1 MHKNKTE
8 ETAVDHLEFNE
19 MFRRNE
25 AIVYNFIRYRILDK
39 SLAQDVL
46 QETFYLA
53 YKKWDILKDHPNQ
66 TGWLL
71 ETARYKIQEFNRKIK
86 KLECETSL
94 DDHDDHEYVAAKDE
108 YGKAELDMVLET
120 ELDEEE
126 KTRFSRYF
134 VAGYKISEIAKLE
147 NISENNMCVRLSR
160 LRGKIAQCLYDGKI
174 FDKKQKKSVRN
185 DKKETAVDHLEFN
198 EMFRRNEA
206 IVYNFIRYRILDK
219 SLAQDVLQETFYLA
233 YKKWDI
239 LKDHPNQTGWLL
251 ETARYKIQEF
261 NRKIKKLECE
271 TSLDDHDDHE
281 YVAAKDEY
289 GKAELD
295 MVLETELD
303 EEEKTRFSRYFVAG
317 YKISEIAKLENIS
330 ENNMCVRLSR
340 LRGKIAQCLYDG
352 KIFDKK
358 QKKSVRNDKKETKTY
373 REGQSFGSNA
383 G

>member
-8 ETAVDHLEFNE
+8 ETAADHLEFNE

-86 KLECETSL
+86 KLECEISL
-94 DDHDDHEYVAAKDE
+94 DDHDDHEHVVAKDE
-108 YGKAELDMVLET
+108 YGKAELDMVLEA

-134 VAGYKISEIAKLE
+134 VAGYKISEMAKLE
-147 NISENNMCVRLSR
+147 NISENNMSVRLSR

-185 DKKETAVDHLEFN
+185 DKKET
-198 EMFRRNEA
+198 M
-206 IVYNFIRYRILDK
+206 I
-219 SLAQDVLQETFYLA
+219 
-233 YKKWDI
+233 
-239 LKDHPNQTGWLL
+239 
-251 ETARYKIQEF
+251 
-261 NRKIKKLECE
+261 
-271 TSLDDHDDHE
+271 
-281 YVAAKDEY
+281 
-289 GKAELD
+289 
-295 MVLETELD
+295 
-303 EEEKTRFSRYFVAG
+303 
-317 YKISEIAKLENIS
+317 
-330 ENNMCVRLSR
+330 
-340 LRGKIAQCLYDG
+340 
-352 KIFDKK
+352 
-358 QKKSVRNDKKETKTY
+358 Y

>member
-160 LRGKIAQCLYDGKI
+160 LRQN
-174 FDKKQKKSVRN
+174 SS
-185 DKKETAVDHLEFN
+185 
-198 EMFRRNEA
+198 MP
-206 IVYNFIRYRILDK
+206 IR
-219 SLAQDVLQETFYLA
+219 
-233 YKKWDI
+233 W
-239 LKDHPNQTGWLL
+239 
-251 ETARYKIQEF
+251 
-261 NRKIKKLECE
+261 
-271 TSLDDHDDHE
+271 
-281 YVAAKDEY
+281 
-289 GKAELD
+289 
-295 MVLETELD
+295 
-303 EEEKTRFSRYFVAG
+303 
-317 YKISEIAKLENIS
+317 ENIRQKTKKV
-330 ENNMCVRLSR
+330 CKKRQKR
-340 LRGKIAQCLYDG
+340 
-352 KIFDKK
+352 DK
-358 QKKSVRNDKKETKTY
+358 NI
-373 REGQSFGSNA
+373 
-383 G
+383 

>member
-8 ETAVDHLEFNE
+8 ETAADHLEFNE

-39 SLAQDVL
+39 SLAQDVM

-71 ETARYKIQEFNRKIK
+71 ETARHKIQEFNRKIK

-94 DDHDDHEYVAAKDE
+94 DDHDDHEHVVAKDE
-108 YGKAELDMVLET
+108 YGKAELDMVLEA

-134 VAGYKISEIAKLE
+134 VAGYKISERAKLE
-147 NISENNMCVRLSR
+147 NISENNMSVRLSR
-160 LRGKIAQCLYDGKI
+160 LRGKIAQCLYDGI
-174 FDKKQKKSVRN
+174 
-185 DKKETAVDHLEFN
+185 
-198 EMFRRNEA
+198 
-206 IVYNFIRYRILDK
+206 
-219 SLAQDVLQETFYLA
+219 
-233 YKKWDI
+233 
-239 LKDHPNQTGWLL
+239 
-251 ETARYKIQEF
+251 
-261 NRKIKKLECE
+261 
-271 TSLDDHDDHE
+271 
-281 YVAAKDEY
+281 
-289 GKAELD
+289 
-295 MVLETELD
+295 
-303 EEEKTRFSRYFVAG
+303 
-317 YKISEIAKLENIS
+317 
-330 ENNMCVRLSR
+330 
-340 LRGKIAQCLYDG
+340 
-352 KIFDKK
+352 IFDKK

>member
-8 ETAVDHLEFNE
+8 ETAADHLEFNE

-39 SLAQDVL
+39 SLAQDVM

-86 KLECETSL
+86 KLECEISL
-94 DDHDDHEYVAAKDE
+94 DDHDDHEHVVAKDE
-108 YGKAELDMVLET
+108 YGKAELDMVLEA

-134 VAGYKISEIAKLE
+134 VAGYKISEMAKLE
-147 NISENNMCVRLSR
+147 NISENNMSVRLSR

-185 DKKETAVDHLEFN
+185 DKKET
-198 EMFRRNEA
+198 M
-206 IVYNFIRYRILDK
+206 I
-219 SLAQDVLQETFYLA
+219 
-233 YKKWDI
+233 
-239 LKDHPNQTGWLL
+239 
-251 ETARYKIQEF
+251 
-261 NRKIKKLECE
+261 
-271 TSLDDHDDHE
+271 
-281 YVAAKDEY
+281 
-289 GKAELD
+289 
-295 MVLETELD
+295 
-303 EEEKTRFSRYFVAG
+303 
-317 YKISEIAKLENIS
+317 
-330 ENNMCVRLSR
+330 
-340 LRGKIAQCLYDG
+340 
-352 KIFDKK
+352 
-358 QKKSVRNDKKETKTY
+358 Y

>member
-8 ETAVDHLEFNE
+8 ETAADHLEFNE

-53 YKKWDILKDHPNQ
+53 YKKWNILKDHPNQ

-147 NISENNMCVRLSR
+147 NIPRTTCVS
-160 LRGKIAQCLYDGKI
+160 GSADC
-174 FDKKQKKSVRN
+174 
-185 DKKETAVDHLEFN
+185 
-198 EMFRRNEA
+198 
-206 IVYNFIRYRILDK
+206 
-219 SLAQDVLQETFYLA
+219 
-233 YKKWDI
+233 
-239 LKDHPNQTGWLL
+239 
-251 ETARYKIQEF
+251 
-261 NRKIKKLECE
+261 
-271 TSLDDHDDHE
+271 
-281 YVAAKDEY
+281 AAK
-289 GKAELD
+289 
-295 MVLETELD
+295 
-303 EEEKTRFSRYFVAG
+303 
-317 YKISEIAKLENIS
+317 
-330 ENNMCVRLSR
+330 
-340 LRGKIAQCLYDG
+340 
-352 KIFDKK
+352 
-358 QKKSVRNDKKETKTY
+358 
-373 REGQSFGSNA
+373 
-383 G
+383 

>member
-8 ETAVDHLEFNE
+8 ETAADHLEFNE

-86 KLECETSL
+86 KLECENSL
-94 DDHDDHEYVAAKDE
+94 DDHDDHEHVVAKDE
-108 YGKAELDMVLET
+108 YGKAELDMVLEA

-134 VAGYKISEIAKLE
+134 VAGYKISEMAKLE
-147 NISENNMCVRLSR
+147 NISENNMS
-160 LRGKIAQCLYDGKI
+160 
-174 FDKKQKKSVRN
+174 
-185 DKKETAVDHLEFN
+185 
-198 EMFRRNEA
+198 
-206 IVYNFIRYRILDK
+206 
-219 SLAQDVLQETFYLA
+219 
-233 YKKWDI
+233 
-239 LKDHPNQTGWLL
+239 
-251 ETARYKIQEF
+251 
-261 NRKIKKLECE
+261 
-271 TSLDDHDDHE
+271 
-281 YVAAKDEY
+281 
-289 GKAELD
+289 
-295 MVLETELD
+295 
-303 EEEKTRFSRYFVAG
+303 
-317 YKISEIAKLENIS
+317 
-330 ENNMCVRLSR
+330 VRLSR

-373 REGQSFGSNA
+373 RGGQSFGSNA

>member
-53 YKKWDILKDHPNQ
+53 YKKWDTLKDHPNQ

-126 KTRFSRYF
+126 KNAFL
-134 VAGYKISEIAKLE
+134 EIF
-147 NISENNMCVRLSR
+147 C
-160 LRGKIAQCLYDGKI
+160 G
-174 FDKKQKKSVRN
+174 
-185 DKKETAVDHLEFN
+185 
-198 EMFRRNEA
+198 
-206 IVYNFIRYRILDK
+206 RI
-219 SLAQDVLQETFYLA
+219 
-233 YKKWDI
+233 
-239 LKDHPNQTGWLL
+239 
-251 ETARYKIQEF
+251 
-261 NRKIKKLECE
+261 
-271 TSLDDHDDHE
+271 
-281 YVAAKDEY
+281 
-289 GKAELD
+289 
-295 MVLETELD
+295 
-303 EEEKTRFSRYFVAG
+303 
-317 YKISEIAKLENIS
+317 
-330 ENNMCVRLSR
+330 
-340 LRGKIAQCLYDG
+340 
-352 KIFDKK
+352 
-358 QKKSVRNDKKETKTY
+358 
-373 REGQSFGSNA
+373 
-383 G
+383 

>member
-94 DDHDDHEYVAAKDE
+94 DDHDDHEYVA
-108 YGKAELDMVLET
+108 T
-120 ELDEEE
+120 
-126 KTRFSRYF
+126 
-134 VAGYKISEIAKLE
+134 
-147 NISENNMCVRLSR
+147 
-160 LRGKIAQCLYDGKI
+160 
-174 FDKKQKKSVRN
+174 
-185 DKKETAVDHLEFN
+185 
-198 EMFRRNEA
+198 
-206 IVYNFIRYRILDK
+206 
-219 SLAQDVLQETFYLA
+219 
-233 YKKWDI
+233 
-239 LKDHPNQTGWLL
+239 
-251 ETARYKIQEF
+251 
-261 NRKIKKLECE
+261 
-271 TSLDDHDDHE
+271 
-281 YVAAKDEY
+281 KDEY

>member
-8 ETAVDHLEFNE
+8 ETATDHLEFNE

-71 ETARYKIQEFNRKIK
+71 ETARYKIQEFNRKIT

-134 VAGYKISEIAKLE
+134 VEGYKISEIAKLE

-160 LRGKIAQCLYDGKI
+160 LRGKIAQY
-174 FDKKQKKSVRN
+174 
-185 DKKETAVDHLEFN
+185 
-198 EMFRRNEA
+198 
-206 IVYNFIRYRILDK
+206 
-219 SLAQDVLQETFYLA
+219 
-233 YKKWDI
+233 
-239 LKDHPNQTGWLL
+239 
-251 ETARYKIQEF
+251 
-261 NRKIKKLECE
+261 
-271 TSLDDHDDHE
+271 
-281 YVAAKDEY
+281 
-289 GKAELD
+289 
-295 MVLETELD
+295 
-303 EEEKTRFSRYFVAG
+303 
-317 YKISEIAKLENIS
+317 
-330 ENNMCVRLSR
+330 
-340 LRGKIAQCLYDG
+340 LYDG

-358 QKKSVRNDKKETKTY
+358 QKKSVRNDKKETKIY